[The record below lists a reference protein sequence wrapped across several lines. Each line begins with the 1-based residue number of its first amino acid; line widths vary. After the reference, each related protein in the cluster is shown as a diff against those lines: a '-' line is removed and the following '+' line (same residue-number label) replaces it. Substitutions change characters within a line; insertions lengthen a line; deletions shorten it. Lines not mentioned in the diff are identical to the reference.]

1 MIDLDIYCPNSRVEK
16 FLETLK
22 LKLRKPHPTIK
33 VYISTASP
41 YDHWLKT
48 FYNTELMEE
57 Q

>member
-1 MIDLDIYCPNSRVEK
+1 MIDLDICYPNSHVEK

-22 LKLRKPHPTIK
+22 LKLKKDHPNIK